1 LDQVVK
7 LEQVLELQLNKC
19 GFKKKRKNFFVN
31 KVGDCIQH
39 ISVLETKMK
48 GRNETHIII
57 LVGFSYEKVNR
68 VISFIQS
75 QKYDKRWATANL
87 NLAAL
92 VNPKQTYGF
101 YINDETDVN
110 CIVEDIILNLKRY
123 SFDFFS
129 SCDNM
134 DKFYLKLINKDELVR
149 LSTFALKGPEWNL
162 LALSILLNHNDYE
175 AIMNEYETEFLKN
188 NYTVEKIR
196 ERIINYD
203 VVKES
208 MLL

>member
-1 LDQVVK
+1 
-7 LEQVLELQLNKC
+7 
-19 GFKKKRKNFFVN
+19 
-31 KVGDCIQH
+31 
-39 ISVLETKMK
+39 MK

-75 QKYDKRWATANL
+75 QKYDKKWATANL

-101 YINDETDVN
+101 YT
-110 CIVEDIILNLKRY
+110 
-123 SFDFFS
+123 
-129 SCDNM
+129 
-134 DKFYLKLINKDELVR
+134 
-149 LSTFALKGPEWNL
+149 LKGPEWNL

-196 ERIINYD
+196 ERITNYD